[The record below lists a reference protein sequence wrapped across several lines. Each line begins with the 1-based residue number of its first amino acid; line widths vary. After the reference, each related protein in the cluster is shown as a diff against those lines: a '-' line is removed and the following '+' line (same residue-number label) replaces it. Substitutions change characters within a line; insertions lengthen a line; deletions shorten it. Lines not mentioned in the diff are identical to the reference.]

1 MRAGSWG
8 QELGGS
14 WAPRRGAREE
24 SGTRSILQGTG
35 DPSGEGKDGGH
46 WVLAT

>member
-8 QELGGS
+8 QNLGGS
-14 WAPRRGAREE
+14 WTPRRGAGEE
-24 SGTRSILQGTG
+24 GRTWSILQGTG
-35 DPSGEGKDGGH
+35 DPSGEGKDGEH